1 MVKPIPDEY
10 PRVSPY
16 LIVDDGAAAIDF
28 YVKVLGAR
36 ERGGRFVGPDGKIGH
51 AELAIGDSVIML
63 ADEHREMGAL
73 SPKTIGGSP
82 ITLTVYVEDVDAAFE
97 RAARAGATALQ
108 PVEDKFYGDRAG
120 QFVDPFG
127 HRWNVQ
133 THVEDVSADEMQR
146 RAKQMMSG

>member
-1 MVKPIPDEY
+1 MVKSIPEEY

-16 LIVDDGAAAIDF
+16 LIVDGAAAAIEF
-28 YVKVLGAR
+28 YATVLGAR

-51 AELAIGDSVIML
+51 VELTIGDSVIML

-82 ITLTVYVEDVDAAFE
+82 ITLTVYVEDVDATFA
-97 RAARAGATALQ
+97 RATAAGATTLQ
-108 PVEDKFYGDRAG
+108 AVEDKFYGDRAG

-133 THVEDVSADEMQR
+133 THVEDVPPDEMQR
-146 RAKQMMSG
+146 RAKQMMGG